1 MARPRS
7 ILDTH
12 GHGDRI
18 ADLLEAEPPGITR
31 ERLLA
36 IQAALEGEK
45 KIAEI
50 AKDLGRSQQTISSWM
65 KWFREEGIPGLLER
79 PGQGKGRES
88 ELPPS
93 LRKKLLKKVAKGSFR
108 RAKDVKKWLDGRK
121 GARKEGYGLGAVY
134 KYLKMCGASLKVP
147 RPRNKKKNEAAAAS
161 FKSTLARKIHELG
174 LPKNIPLKGMGKR
187 RGADRASP
195 NAAQVLGEAWLS
207 RTQKQQDEI
216 RLALRMGSTPDR
228 RRG

>member
-1 MARPRS
+1 MARPRA

-18 ADLLEAEPPGITR
+18 PGLLETEPPGITR

-36 IQAALEGEK
+36 IQAALEGDK
-45 KIAEI
+45 KITEI

-93 LRKKLLKKVAKGSFR
+93 LRKELLKKVAKGSFR
-108 RAKDVKKWLDGRK
+108 RAKDVKRWLDGSM
-121 GARKEGYGLGAVY
+121 AE
-134 KYLKMCGASLKVP
+134 
-147 RPRNKKKNEAAAAS
+147 KKATNSEH
-161 FKSTLARKIHELG
+161 ST
-174 LPKNIPLKGMGKR
+174 N
-187 RGADRASP
+187 
-195 NAAQVLGEAWLS
+195 
-207 RTQKQQDEI
+207 T
-216 RLALRMGSTPDR
+216 
-228 RRG
+228 